1 MSTGQATVTAPVKA
15 GLTATAV
22 TISDAREFRVEI
34 DKNML
39 YVTKSNGQVVEFAYN
54 TIATVTYVIANK
66 HATITVST

>member
-15 GLTATAV
+15 GLTATSV
-22 TISDAREFRVEI
+22 TLSDVREFRVDIEK
-34 DKNML
+34 DML
-39 YVTKSNGQVVEFAYN
+39 YITKGNGQVVEFAYG